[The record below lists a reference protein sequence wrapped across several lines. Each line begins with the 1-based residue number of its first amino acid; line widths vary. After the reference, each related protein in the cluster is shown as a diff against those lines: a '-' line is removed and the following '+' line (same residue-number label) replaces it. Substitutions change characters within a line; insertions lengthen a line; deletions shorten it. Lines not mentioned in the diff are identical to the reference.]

1 MNLLQQLE
9 LANSPPWPAA
19 EDRVEPKLR
28 YVRHGSD
35 ALRPANDAKHAK
47 TVELYKSVVRSE
59 WTATVDFENRLG
71 KGRSTVLPVL
81 RHWEQMGIIECRPIG
96 GDSFN
101 RRKGYEWR
109 FK

>member
-1 MNLLQQLE
+1 MR
-9 LANSPPWPAA
+9 LADYLMKEVVPLAEIKPEAA
-19 EDRVEPKLR
+19 PKR
-28 YVRHGSD
+28 QYVYRGSD

-47 TVELYKSVVRSE
+47 TVDLYKSVVRSE
-59 WTATVDFENRLG
+59 WTATVEFENRLG

-81 RHWEQMGIIECRPIG
+81 RKWEQLGIIECRPIN

-101 RRKGYEWR
+101 RRKGIEWR